1 VEVEESGI
9 ERQWNASMYKFYGNV
24 RLKENEKCLK
34 FGQQLCLP
42 APEHPN
48 KERVLP
54 KKSSQ
59 ILTQIG

>member
-1 VEVEESGI
+1 
-9 ERQWNASMYKFYGNV
+9 MYKFYGNV

-42 APEHPN
+42 ASEHPN